1 MNPWTVGHQ
10 APLSMEFS
18 RQEYW
23 RGQSFPSPGVFP
35 GSGIEPGSL
44 ALQAGSLPSEPPR
57 NTHTHTYTHMYI
69 VVVHIYIYVCV
80 CVCVWPKYWGFSFS
94 ISPSNEYSGL
104 ISFRIDRFDLLAV
117 QETLRIFSRLLV
129 QDGGGERCISSPPN
143 RTAKL
148 RMAVSSNQQKDT
160 ETHQKT
166 DSPCPEIKIKL

>member
-1 MNPWTVGHQ
+1 MDCRPPGSSVHGILQTRILEGVVI
-10 APLSMEFS
+10 PFS
-18 RQEYW
+18 RGFSRLRDWTWVSCIAGRFFTIWATKEY
-23 RGQSFPSPGVFP
+23 
-35 GSGIEPGSL
+35 
-44 ALQAGSLPSEPPR
+44 
-57 NTHTHTYTHMYI
+57 THTHIHTYVYCSCSD
-69 VVVHIYIYVCV
+69 IYICVCV

-104 ISFRIDRFDLLAV
+104 ISFRIDWFDLLAV
-117 QETLRIFSRLLV
+117 QETLRIFSRLLG
-129 QDGGGERCISSPPN
+129 QDGGGERCISSPPK